1 MATLKRWPSRR
12 GEGVPDGTAGEAAA
26 PDLRHQTLA
35 SARNPKGFGGAW
47 RVHSSRPGG
56 VGLDDRT
63 QQRWPGAEGGQKW
76 DSGVFRGF
84 ADRVSEPPRHA
95 TPRHA
100 TPRHATPR
108 HAGPYQ

>member
-1 MATLKRWPSRR
+1 
-12 GEGVPDGTAGEAAA
+12 G
-26 PDLRHQTLA
+26 
-35 SARNPKGFGGAW
+35 
-47 RVHSSRPGG
+47 
-56 VGLDDRT
+56 

-100 TPRHATPR
+100 TPRRTVSVTICSHNGIPL
-108 HAGPYQ
+108 HLS

>member
-1 MATLKRWPSRR
+1 MR
-12 GEGVPDGTAGEAAA
+12 AAA
-26 PDLRHQTLA
+26 ALA
-35 SARNPKGFGGAW
+35 EWGSTTG
-47 RVHSSRPGG
+47 
-56 VGLDDRT
+56 

-108 HAGPYQ
+108 HATPRHATPRRTVSVTICPHNAFHLHLSGLTSGREGAAPQALALPSVSPKG